1 MAGRPHLRGTN
12 ERGARPPPSPGRTD
26 GRRTAAVA
34 FQRWQSGAPTASAA
48 LLRTVVKVDKLVSLG
63 VDSASLNP
71 AIALSTMQGRLTL
84 HVAAILAEI
93 GRHLIAPRVRA
104 GLAATRA
111 QGTVLRR
118 PRKAVDPWSSP
129 NSARKAAHGPRRLAG
144 CESLRA
150 ARARVLSSDRVR
162 TGARE
167 Q

>member
-1 MAGRPHLRGTN
+1 
-12 ERGARPPPSPGRTD
+12 
-26 GRRTAAVA
+26 
-34 FQRWQSGAPTASAA
+34 
-48 LLRTVVKVDKLVSLG
+48 
-63 VDSASLNP
+63 
-71 AIALSTMQGRLTL
+71 MQGRLTL

-162 TGARE
+162 GPEHGSSDSVARRFKSSRARFGRSE
-167 Q
+167 RSALAFGSRLAGP